1 MVLDGEATQAEK
13 DRAADNVEPVM
24 YKKGQY
30 IVQAG
35 QPITQQQYT
44 MLQKLG
50 LLKEEKVNISILL
63 GIGMVV
69 FLIELVVIL
78 YLMEF
83 EKRVVESPS
92 HMLMISLIVWVVL
105 GLSLATSQINQ
116 YLIPTALGQC
126 S

>member
-1 MVLDGEATQAEK
+1 MSLPVSNETRILGTTIGVSVLKPNMVLDGEATQAEK

-50 LLKEEKVNISILL
+50 LLKKKSKHIILL

-69 FLIELVVIL
+69 F
-78 YLMEF
+78 
-83 EKRVVESPS
+83 
-92 HMLMISLIVWVVL
+92 
-105 GLSLATSQINQ
+105 
-116 YLIPTALGQC
+116 
-126 S
+126 